1 MLMKFFFKT
10 NILQM
15 VIIVDRCYL
24 KIPIVVT
31 EFTGF
36 RLLTCDTLRVNASE
50 RWICWIGGRNPDEM
64 NSDLLQLPNEI

>member
-1 MLMKFFFKT
+1 MD
-10 NILQM
+10 
-15 VIIVDRCYL
+15 IIVDRCYL